1 MTTQTFFPTDSPPFA
16 FDHFKLLGR
25 VAERIWD
32 DVLGLQP
39 TGKLPFRPASPAST
53 HRPQM
58 PLDREVVSF
67 NSAG

>member
-1 MTTQTFFPTDSPPFA
+1 M

-25 VAERIWD
+25 VTERIWD

-39 TGKLPFRPASPAST
+39 TGKLPFRPASPIST
-53 HRPQM
+53 HRLEM

-67 NSAG
+67 DGAG